1 MKQDRKQ
8 RIRRGLKIGGA
19 LAVVGALAGGLAGW
33 SLDRAGY
40 TLTAN
45 LTPSVPVGLY
55 LSDANQQGAERGKLV
70 TFHPHNA
77 AAQYAYQRGWMK
89 PGSVYVKRV
98 AAVAR
103 DMVCADKELTIR
115 TQGVGETAAFV
126 RVGEIAEADHDGQPL
141 PHVLSGCSRVPEGH
155 FLPVGDGVPNSY
167 DGRYYG
173 FVPVSAIE
181 ANLRPLWTKSQP
193 KE

>member
-1 MKQDRKQ
+1 MNQDRKQ
-8 RIRRGLKIGGA
+8 RVRRGLKLGVT
-19 LAVVGALAGGLAGW
+19 LAVVGALAGGLVGW

-40 TLTAN
+40 TVTAN

-55 LSDANQQGAERGKLV
+55 ISDANQQGAERGKLV
-70 TFHPHNA
+70 AFYPHNE
-77 AAQYAYQRGWMK
+77 AAQYAFQRGWMK

-98 AAVAR
+98 AATAG
-103 DMVCADKELTIR
+103 DMVCADKELTVR
-115 TQGVGETAAFV
+115 TQSVGETAAFV
-126 RVGEIAEADHDGQPL
+126 RVGEIAETDHDGQPL
-141 PHVLSGCSRVPEGH
+141 PHILSGCSRVPEGY

-181 ANLRPLWTKSQP
+181 ANLRPLWTKSEP